1 MLNLPFFQLPL
12 VAIFSVFMIME
23 YNDILNSK
31 TAEKNMVCIILYYVR
46 LFSAYTELLN
56 KNILYKNWYWV
67 TPYQLTRNLALRKFI
82 FDTKD
87 WMKSIFLTCI
97 FLFFLPV
104 TLLLPL
110 HKRNLSCILLL
121 QNCII
126 FLNEEM
132 FSGLLTYYDIFSL

>member
-121 QNCII
+121 QNCIF

>member
-31 TAEKNMVCIILYYVR
+31 TAGKNMVCIILYYVR

-121 QNCII
+121 QNCIF

>member
-121 QNCII
+121 QNCVL
-126 FLNEEM
+126 FLNEEIV
-132 FSGLLTYYDIFSL
+132 SGLLTYHDIFSL